1 MANDAN
7 LKPPWQ
13 PGQSGNP
20 AGYSRGRRAIDDLLD
35 LIQEKG
41 QERAVSEVWLNSMLA
56 GDFKFFKEYL
66 DRKDG
71 RPDEAPAAV
80 DLEFVASVMKER
92 RAKLTAANDGG
103 IPGGDAPGVP

>member
-35 LIQEKG
+35 LITEKG
-41 QERAVSEVWLNSMLA
+41 QERALSEVWLNSMLA
-56 GDFKFFKEYL
+56 GDFRFFKEFL
-66 DRKDG
+66 DRRDG
-71 RPDEAPAAV
+71 QPGGTPEKI
-80 DLEFVASVMKER
+80 DLEFVASVMRER
-92 RAKLTAANDGG
+92 RAKLDSGG
-103 IPGGDAPGVP
+103 GVPGGPA